1 MRHIVCVA
9 VAALLSLEAASQDAS
24 VLRAALYLSGAS
36 SIEEVDQDWIERLE
50 GMVFKVRVNSE
61 RLRPGILTEY
71 QIAALADYRATSGDI
86 LSWEELM
93 LVDGFG
99 REAVE
104 ALQPFLSLES
114 RRLPGAVGSPRIRAE
129 ALARTTLK
137 QVGVKA
143 KVSGEN
149 WRVGGAWRNPD
160 WTAHAE
166 ADTRWGRLVL
176 GDFNV
181 RYGEGLAQ
189 WSGFSMESLST
200 VDAFIRRSTGISPV
214 WSYTSSSVHRGLAY
228 EYGGRHWRAS
238 AWGTL
243 ALAFGTRGEYSGR
256 WGQVGG
262 TLAWSRS
269 GGPYGS
275 VDARLNLRG
284 ADYTAEAAWR
294 NRSVAGKASARWK
307 AGSQGKW
314 ALQARVVPSQFSGK
328 KNGEYGLAA
337 GYALSSGRWVPL
349 AGRTGFGSSVPFYK
363 LSITLDGALLPVGG
377 VDPRRL
383 QVRGYLNFDWQVFSA
398 WSLSLRLTERYRN
411 YEPPRTDFRADVRFA
426 HGPWL
431 SVLRGEAVRC
441 KSWGL
446 LTYLEGGYKNE
457 VLSTYL
463 RFSAFRIPEW
473 ADRIY
478 CYERDAPG
486 TFSVPAYS
494 GTGLSGSV
502 VAGYKLRLWRLTFK
516 ANLRAAYMLRVGRAP
531 TPTLNFQLQCTY

>member
-1 MRHIVCVA
+1 MRRIICVA
-9 VAALLSLEAASQDAS
+9 AWALLSLGANAQDAS

-36 SIEEVDQDWIERLE
+36 SIEEVDQDWVDRLE
-50 GMVFKVRVNSE
+50 AISKVRINGN
-61 RLRPGILTEY
+61 RLRPGILTDY
-71 QIAALADYRATSGDI
+71 QIASLADYRATHGDI

-114 RRLPGAVGSPRIRAE
+114 RRLPGSTDQPRTRAD
-129 ALARTTLK
+129 ALVRTTLK

-143 KVSGEN
+143 KVFGEN
-149 WRVGGAWRNPD
+149 WRVGGAWRKPD

-200 VDAFIRRSTGISPV
+200 VDAFIRRSTGLAPV
-214 WSYTSSSVHRGLAY
+214 WSYTSSSVHRGMAY

-243 ALAFGTRGEYSGR
+243 GKHLGAHGEYLGR
-256 WGQVGG
+256 WGQVGAS
-262 TLAWSRS
+262 LAWMPEGIAASLETS
-269 GGPYGS
+269 
-275 VDARLNLRG
+275 LNLKG
-284 ADYTAEAAWR
+284 ADYRAELAYK
-294 NRSVAGKASARWK
+294 NRSVAGKASLRRK
-307 AGSQGKW
+307 AGNLGKW
-314 ALQARVVPSQFSGK
+314 ALQLRVIPSKFSGK
-328 KNGEYGLAA
+328 KNGEYGLAT
-337 GYALSSGRWVPL
+337 GYSLQSGRWKAL
-349 AGRTGFGSSVPFYK
+349 AGKTGFGSSVPLYK

-377 VDPRRL
+377 VDPRRM
-383 QVRGYLNFDWQVFSA
+383 QIRGYVNGDWQLASA
-398 WSLSLRLTERYRN
+398 WALSLRLTERYRN
-411 YEPPRTDFRADVRFA
+411 YESPRTDLRMDIKFA

-446 LTYLEGGYKNE
+446 LSYLEGGYKND
-457 VLSTYL
+457 VLSSYL

-478 CYERDAPG
+478 SYERDAPG
-486 TFSVPAYS
+486 TFSVPAYA
-494 GTGLSGSV
+494 GTGLSASL
-502 VAGYKLRLWRLTFK
+502 VAGYKLRVWRLTFK
-516 ANLRAAYMLRVGRAP
+516 ANVRAAYMLRVGRAP
-531 TPTLNFQLQCTY
+531 TPTLNFQLQASL

>member
-1 MRHIVCVA
+1 MRRIVCVA
-9 VAALLSLEAASQDAS
+9 IAALMSLGAASQDAS

-36 SIEEVDQDWIERLE
+36 SIEEVDQEWIDRLE
-50 GMVFKVRVNSE
+50 GMVFKIRVNSE
-61 RLRPGILTEY
+61 RLRPGILTAY
-71 QIAALADYRATSGDI
+71 QIAALADYRAASGDI

-114 RRLPGAVGSPRIRAE
+114 RRLPGSVGSPRTRAD
-129 ALARTTLK
+129 ALVRTTLK
-137 QVGVKA
+137 QVGMKA

-176 GDFNV
+176 GDFNIC
-181 RYGEGLAQ
+181 YGEGLAQ

-200 VDAFIRRSTGISPV
+200 IDAFIRRSSGISPV
-214 WSYTSSSVHRGLAY
+214 WSYSSSSVHRGVAY
-228 EYGGRHWRAS
+228 EYGTGRWRVS

-243 ALAFGTRGEYSGR
+243 ALVLGTHGEFSGR
-256 WGQVGG
+256 WGQVGSS
-262 TLAWSRS
+262 LAWSRAEGFS
-269 GGPYGS
+269 GS

-284 ADYTAEAAWR
+284 ADYSAEVAFAR
-294 NRSVAGKASARWK
+294 GSVGGKAALRQA

-314 ALQARVVPSQFSGK
+314 ALQVRVMPSRFSGK

-337 GYALSSGRWVPL
+337 GYALSSDRWVSL
-349 AGRTGFGSSVPFYK
+349 AGRTGFGSSVPSYK

-383 QVRGYLNFDWQVFSA
+383 QVRGYLNFDWQVLSA
-398 WSLSLRLTERYRN
+398 WSLALRLTERYRN
-411 YEPPRTDFRADVRFA
+411 YEAPRTDFRADVRFA

-446 LTYLEGGYKNE
+446 LTYLEGGYKND

-478 CYERDAPG
+478 CYERDTPG

-494 GTGLSGSV
+494 GTGLSGSL

-516 ANLRAAYMLRVGRAP
+516 AHLRAAYMLRVGRAP
-531 TPTLNFQLQCTY
+531 TPTLNFQLQAAF

>member
-1 MRHIVCVA
+1 MRRILCVA
-9 VAALLSLEAASQDAS
+9 VWALLSLGVAAQDAS

-36 SIEEVDQDWIERLE
+36 SIEEVDQDWVDRLE
-50 GMVFKVRVNSE
+50 AISKVRINGN
-61 RLRPGILTEY
+61 RLRPGILTDY
-71 QIAALADYRATSGDI
+71 QIASLADYRATHGDI

-114 RRLPGAVGSPRIRAE
+114 RRLPGSTDQPRTRAD
-129 ALARTTLK
+129 ALVRTTLK

-143 KVSGEN
+143 KVFGEN
-149 WRVGGAWRNPD
+149 WRVGGAWRKPD

-189 WSGFSMESLST
+189 WSGFSMESLPT
-200 VDAFIRRSTGISPV
+200 VDAFIRRSTGLAPV
-214 WSYTSSSVHRGLAY
+214 WSYTSSSVHRGVAY

-243 ALAFGTRGEYSGR
+243 GKNFGAHGEYLGR
-256 WGQVGG
+256 WGQAGAS
-262 TLAWSRS
+262 LAWMPEGIAASLETS
-269 GGPYGS
+269 
-275 VDARLNLRG
+275 LNLKG
-284 ADYTAEAAWR
+284 ADYRAELAYK
-294 NRSVAGKASARWK
+294 NRSVAGKASLRRK
-307 AGSQGKW
+307 AGNLGKW
-314 ALQARVVPSQFSGK
+314 ALQLRGIPSKFSGK

-337 GYALSSGRWVPL
+337 GYSLQSGRWKAL
-349 AGRTGFGSSVPFYK
+349 AGKTGFGSSVPLYK

-383 QVRGYLNFDWQVFSA
+383 QIRGYLNADWQASSA
-398 WSLSLRLTERYRN
+398 WSLALRLTERYRN
-411 YEPPRTDFRADVRFA
+411 YEPPRTDLRADVRFA

-446 LTYLEGGYKNE
+446 LTYLEGGYKND
-457 VLSTYL
+457 VLSSYL

-478 CYERDAPG
+478 SYERDAPG
-486 TFSVPAYS
+486 TFSVPAYA
-494 GTGLSGSV
+494 GTGLSASL
-502 VAGYKLRLWRLTFK
+502 VAGYKFRVWRLTFK
-516 ANLRAAYMLRVGRAP
+516 ANVRAAYMLRVGRAP
-531 TPTLNFQLQCTY
+531 TPTLNFQLQVSF

>member
-1 MRHIVCVA
+1 MRRILCVA
-9 VAALLSLEAASQDAS
+9 VWALLSLGANAQDAS

-36 SIEEVDQDWIERLE
+36 SIEEVDQDWVDRLE
-50 GMVFKVRVNSE
+50 AISKVRINGN
-61 RLRPGILTEY
+61 RLRPGILTDY
-71 QIAALADYRATSGDI
+71 QIASLADYRATHGDI

-114 RRLPGAVGSPRIRAE
+114 RRLPGSTDQPRTRAD
-129 ALARTTLK
+129 ALVRTTLK

-143 KVSGEN
+143 KVFGEN
-149 WRVGGAWRNPD
+149 WRVGGAWRKPD

-200 VDAFIRRSTGISPV
+200 VDAFIRRSTGLAPV
-214 WSYTSSSVHRGLAY
+214 WSYTSSSVHRGVAY

-243 ALAFGTRGEYSGR
+243 GKHLGAHGEYLGR
-256 WGQVGG
+256 WGQAGAS
-262 TLAWSRS
+262 LAWTPEGIAASLETS
-269 GGPYGS
+269 
-275 VDARLNLRG
+275 LNLKG
-284 ADYTAEAAWR
+284 ADYRAELAYK
-294 NRSVAGKASARWK
+294 NRSVAGKASLRRK
-307 AGSQGKW
+307 AGNLGKW
-314 ALQARVVPSQFSGK
+314 ALQLRVIPSKFSGK

-337 GYALSSGRWVPL
+337 GYSLQSGRWKAL
-349 AGRTGFGSSVPFYK
+349 AGKTGFGSSVPLYK

-383 QVRGYLNFDWQVFSA
+383 QIRGYLNADWQVSSA
-398 WSLSLRLTERYRN
+398 WSLALRLTERYRN
-411 YEPPRTDFRADVRFA
+411 YEPPRTDLRADVRFA

-446 LTYLEGGYKNE
+446 LTYLEGGYKND
-457 VLSTYL
+457 VLSSYL

-478 CYERDAPG
+478 SYERDAPG

-494 GTGLSGSV
+494 GTGLSASL
-502 VAGYKLRLWRLTFK
+502 VAGYKLRVWRLTFK
-516 ANLRAAYMLRVGRAP
+516 ANVRAAYMLRVGRAP
-531 TPTLNFQLQCTY
+531 TPTLNFQLQASL

>member
-1 MRHIVCVA
+1 MRRIVCVA
-9 VAALLSLEAASQDAS
+9 FVALLCLQAASQDAS
-24 VLRAALYLSGAS
+24 VLRAALYLSGSS
-36 SIEEVDQDWIERLE
+36 SIEEVDQEWIDRLE
-50 GMVFKVRVNSE
+50 GMGKIRINGN
-61 RLRPGILTEY
+61 RLRPGILTDY
-71 QIAALADYRATSGDI
+71 QIAALADYRATQGDI

-114 RRLPGAVGSPRIRAE
+114 RRLPGSTDKGRTRLD
-129 ALARTTLK
+129 ALVRTTLK

-143 KVSGEN
+143 KVSGES

-189 WSGFSMESLST
+189 WSGFAMESLST
-200 VDAFIRRSTGISPV
+200 VEAFIRRSTGISPV

-228 EYGGRHWRAS
+228 EYGGRRWRAS

-243 ALAFGTRGEYSGR
+243 GKHFGAHGEYLGR
-256 WGQVGG
+256 WGQAGAS
-262 TLAWSRS
+262 LAWTPDGLSA
-269 GGPYGS
+269 S
-275 VDARLNLRG
+275 VETRLNLKG
-284 ADYTAEAAWR
+284 ADYMAEVAWK
-294 NRSVAGKASARWK
+294 NRSVAGKASLRRK
-307 AGSQGKW
+307 AGELGKW
-314 ALQARVVPSQFSGK
+314 ALQARFVPSKFSGK
-328 KNGEYGLAA
+328 KYGEYGLAA
-337 GYALSSGRWVPL
+337 GYSLQSGHWKTL
-349 AGRTGFGSSVPFYK
+349 AGKTGFGSSVPLYK
-363 LSITLDGALLPVGG
+363 LSITLDGAMLPVGG

-383 QVRGYLNFDWQVFSA
+383 QIRGYVNWDWQLASA

-411 YEPPRTDFRADVRFA
+411 YEAPRAALRMDVKFA

-446 LTYLEGGYKNE
+446 MSYLEGGYKNDF
-457 VLSTYL
+457 LSSYL

-494 GTGLSGSV
+494 GTGLSGSL

>member
-1 MRHIVCVA
+1 MRRIVCVA
-9 VAALLSLEAASQDAS
+9 FVALLCLQAASQDAS
-24 VLRAALYLSGAS
+24 VLRAALYLSGSS
-36 SIEEVDQDWIERLE
+36 SIEEVDQEWIDRLE
-50 GMVFKVRVNSE
+50 GMGKIRINGN
-61 RLRPGILTEY
+61 RLRPGILTDY
-71 QIAALADYRATSGDI
+71 QIAALADYRATQGDI

-104 ALQPFLSLES
+104 ALLPFLSLES
-114 RRLPGAVGSPRIRAE
+114 RRLPGSTDKGRTRLD
-129 ALARTTLK
+129 ALVRTTLK

-143 KVSGEN
+143 KVSGES

-189 WSGFSMESLST
+189 WSGFAMESLST
-200 VDAFIRRSTGISPV
+200 VEAFIRRSTGISPV

-228 EYGGRHWRAS
+228 EYGGRRWRAS

-243 ALAFGTRGEYSGR
+243 GKHFGAHGEYLGR
-256 WGQVGG
+256 WGQAGAS
-262 TLAWSRS
+262 LAWTPDGLSA
-269 GGPYGS
+269 S
-275 VDARLNLRG
+275 VETRLNLKG
-284 ADYTAEAAWR
+284 ADYMAEVAWK
-294 NRSVAGKASARWK
+294 NRSVAGKASLRRK
-307 AGSQGKW
+307 AGELGKW
-314 ALQARVVPSQFSGK
+314 ALQARFVPSKFSGK
-328 KNGEYGLAA
+328 KYGEYGLAA
-337 GYALSSGRWVPL
+337 GYSLQSGHWKTL
-349 AGRTGFGSSVPFYK
+349 AGKTGFGSSVPLYK
-363 LSITLDGALLPVGG
+363 LSITLDGAMLPVGG

-383 QVRGYLNFDWQVFSA
+383 QIRGYVNWDWQLASA

-411 YEPPRTDFRADVRFA
+411 YEAPRTALRMDVKFA

-446 LTYLEGGYKNE
+446 MSYLEGGYKNDF
-457 VLSTYL
+457 LSSYL

-494 GTGLSGSV
+494 GTGLSGSL

-531 TPTLNFQLQCTY
+531 TPTLNFQLQAAF

>member
-1 MRHIVCVA
+1 M
-9 VAALLSLEAASQDAS
+9 
-24 VLRAALYLSGAS
+24 YLSGVS
-36 SIEEVDQDWIERLE
+36 SMEEIDQDWIDRLE
-50 GMVFKVRVNSE
+50 GMGKIRINGNH
-61 RLRPGILTEY
+61 LRPGILTDY
-71 QIAALADYRATSGDI
+71 QIAALADYRVTQGDI

-114 RRLPGAVGSPRIRAE
+114 RRLPGSTDKARTRMD
-129 ALARTTLK
+129 ALVRTTLK

-143 KVSGEN
+143 KVSGET

-181 RYGEGLAQ
+181 RYGEGLAH
-189 WSGFSMESLST
+189 WSGFAMESLST

-238 AWGTL
+238 AWGTVGKH
-243 ALAFGTRGEYSGR
+243 FGAHGEYLGR
-256 WGQVGG
+256 WGQAGAS
-262 TLAWSRS
+262 LAWSPEGLS
-269 GGPYGS
+269 AS
-275 VDARLNLRG
+275 AETRLNLNG
-284 ADYTAEAAWR
+284 ADYTAEVAWK
-294 NRSVAGKASARWK
+294 NRSVAGKASLRRK
-307 AGSQGKW
+307 AGNQGKW
-314 ALQARVVPSQFSGK
+314 ALQLRLVPSQFSGK

-337 GYALSSGRWVPL
+337 GYSLQSGRWKTL
-349 AGRTGFGSSVPFYK
+349 SGKTGFGSSVPLYK

-377 VDPRRL
+377 VDPRRM
-383 QVRGYLNFDWQVFSA
+383 QIRGYVNGDWQLASA
-398 WSLSLRLTERYRN
+398 WALSLRLTERYRN
-411 YEPPRTDFRADVRFA
+411 YEAPRTDLRMDIKFA

-446 LTYLEGGYKNE
+446 LSYLEGGYKND
-457 VLSTYL
+457 VLSSYL

-486 TFSVPAYS
+486 SFSVPAYS
-494 GTGLSGSV
+494 GTGFSASL
-502 VAGYKLRLWRLTFK
+502 VAGYKVRLWRITLK
-516 ANLRAAYMLRVGRAP
+516 ANLRGAYMIRVGRES
-531 TPTLNFQLQCTY
+531 TPTLNFQLQISL